1 MIHKITIFL
10 LVLCLFNSVTAQTD
24 TTNHK
29 IDSFLLNRKG
39 FFGKLARSIVVSQ
52 NGEIKGPVKNDLVF
66 KRFQGKVI
74 RKIIITNAPFGKPL
88 NDSAR
93 GLTNMFTNLA
103 NSLHTQTKRYVIRN
117 NLFFKEGDR
126 LDPYTMAD
134 NERHLRD
141 LDILQDATI
150 KVYRIPGTKDSI
162 DIIVATKDV
171 LSIGGSFSV
180 NNSNRVLFSVF
191 ESNIAGTGN
200 EFLIRNIIDRERKPP
215 YAPGSELAL
224 KNIGGSFIDTKFG
237 FSSFANSFTTGLKH
251 ERTYYAQ
258 LLRPF
263 VFYKNRFTYAAE
275 YSYHTIEN
283 SYLTDSIYKYK
294 EAYTYTLQD
303 AWVGWNTGA
312 FKLYNQN
319 NDNRIRTLLS
329 GRITRLQYTQIP
341 DAYRLKYDY
350 RFADVTGAYAS
361 VSVFGQDF
369 YKTNYIYGF
378 GRTEDIPEGIDV
390 SLTGGWEK
398 RAGDKRLYAG
408 FDVNRYYLDKK
419 DNYIRFYL
427 KTGGYRFHSIWED
440 VNLIAG
446 GEYISRLTKLRGR
459 WKVRSFISASYSKQI
474 HPRLNA
480 PLFLQSESFGLTEF
494 RSDTVIYG
502 NSRITAKAET
512 VFFNGFNFLNFRLA
526 PFAGINLCLLNPDIK
541 IPGRQTFYKT
551 IGGGLRMRNES
562 LIFETTEARAYYSPD
577 AFSNGK
583 HWSFVV
589 NSNLRFKYNRQLIR
603 KPDVT
608 VVN

>member
-10 LVLCLFNSVTAQTD
+10 LALCLYNTSSAQTD

-39 FFGKLARSIVVSQ
+39 FFGKLGRSIVVTQ

-66 KRFQGKVI
+66 KRFEGKVI
-74 RKIIITNAPFGKPL
+74 RKIFITNAPFGKPL

-103 NSLHTQTKRYVIRN
+103 NSLHTQTRRYVILN
-117 NLFFKEGDR
+117 NLFFKPGDS
-126 LDPYTMAD
+126 LDAYTMAD

-141 LDILQDATI
+141 LDILQDAAI
-150 KVYRIPGTKDSI
+150 KVFRIPGSQDSI
-162 DIIVATKDV
+162 DILVATKDV
-171 LSIGGSFSV
+171 LSIGGSLDV
-180 NNSNRVLFSVF
+180 NNSNRITFSAF
-191 ESNIAGTGN
+191 ESNLGGTGN
-200 EFLIRNIIDRERKPP
+200 EFLIRNIVDRERKPS
-215 YAPGSELAL
+215 YAPGAEFTFR
-224 KNIGGSFIDTKFG
+224 NIAGSFIDTKVG

-251 ERTYYAQ
+251 ELTYYTQ
-258 LLRPF
+258 VLRPF

-283 SYLTDSIYKYK
+283 SYLNDSVYKAK

-312 FKLYNQN
+312 FKLYSKNEN
-319 NDNRIRTLLS
+319 NRIRTLLS
-329 GRITRLQYTQIP
+329 GRITRLQYTQVP

-350 RFADVTGAYAS
+350 RFADVTGAYIAL
-361 VSVFGQDF
+361 SVFGQDF

-390 SLTGGWEK
+390 NLTGGWEK

-408 FDVNRYYLDKK
+408 LDINRYYLDRK
-419 DNYIRFYL
+419 DNYIRFFL
-427 KTGGYRFHSIWED
+427 KTGGYHFQNRWED
-440 VNLIAG
+440 VNFLAG
-446 GEYISRLTKLRGR
+446 GEYISRLTNLKGK
-459 WKVRSFISASYSKQI
+459 WKVRSFISASYGKQI
-474 HPRLNA
+474 NPRLNA
-480 PLFLQSESFGLTEF
+480 PLFLQSQFGLNEF
-494 RSDTVIYG
+494 RSDTMIYG
-502 NSRITAKAET
+502 NTRITAKAET

-526 PFAGINLCLLNPDIK
+526 PFATANLCILNPDIK

-603 KPDVT
+603 KPDVA